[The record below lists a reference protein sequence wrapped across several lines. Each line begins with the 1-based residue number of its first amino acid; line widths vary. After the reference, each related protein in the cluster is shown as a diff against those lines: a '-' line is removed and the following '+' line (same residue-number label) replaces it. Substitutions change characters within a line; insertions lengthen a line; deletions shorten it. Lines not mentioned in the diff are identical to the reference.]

1 MTNHDH
7 DIHAAATNADET
19 PTAAQQPVA
28 DAPQQPDSTKAYD
41 YDFAR
46 RPRAPMYT
54 ANPMPAQTG
63 ATARVHDKLSGK
75 MMAFVIGI
83 SLACG
88 LGAGAAG
95 SAIANALNDSGRT
108 RHTAPFA
115 YSTDEQLEQLMPED
129 GRGDLS
135 DMDMQD
141 FGGGRRGDRWQ
152 RAEGDSP
159 DRSGDA
165 QQPDDSKDPEG
176 SDASGDSGAEK
187 ESQYFLQYGDLLA
200 L

>member
-1 MTNHDH
+1 MTNHYH

-19 PTAAQQPVA
+19 PTVAQQPVA

-46 RPRAPMYT
+46 RPQTPMYT

-75 MMAFVIGI
+75 MTAFVVGI

-88 LGAGAAG
+88 LGAGVAG

-108 RHTAPFA
+108 RHTTPFA
-115 YSTDEQLEQLMPED
+115 YSTDEQLTPED
-129 GRGDLS
+129 GRGDMG

-152 RAEGDSP
+152 RGSE
-159 DRSGDA
+159 DA
-165 QQPDDSKDPEG
+165 QQPDDSKDSEG
-176 SDASGDSGAEK
+176 SDASGDSDTEK
-187 ESQYFLQYGDLLA
+187 ESHYFLQYGDLLA